1 MFTTAQEVLAHGD
14 FDNNY
19 LEQIAADIHHD
30 LGEETAYFFDDG
42 SILIHDHELDEIY
55 LATRE
60 WDEDG
65 EYLTRAEW
73 DATNTDD
80 NIYSL

>member
-1 MFTTAQEVLAHGD
+1 MGTTAQDVIVSGE
-14 FDNNY
+14 FDQVY
-19 LEQIAADIHHD
+19 LEQIAESVHHD
-30 LGEETAYFFDDG
+30 IGEETAYFFDDG
-42 SILIHDHELDEIY
+42 SILIHDHELDQIY
-55 LATRE
+55 LASRE

-73 DATNTDD
+73 DATDFE